1 MTTNAFSIL
10 LFVMNNIR
18 EKNFLNLRHPV
29 TLNSLITHVIG
40 EGALK
45 SQVLENASMGNTSR
59 PRPTS
64 PQGWKMHVTTG
75 ASCINLFQV
84 KLRNQQLDLCH
95 YNYAHCLYH
104 EDAESGISVSR
115 K

>member
-10 LFVMNNIR
+10 LFVMNNKR

-29 TLNSLITHVIG
+29 TLNSLITDVIG

-64 PQGWKMHVTTG
+64 PQGWKTHVTTG
-75 ASCINLFQV
+75 ASCIN
-84 KLRNQQLDLCH
+84 
-95 YNYAHCLYH
+95 
-104 EDAESGISVSR
+104 SVSSET
-115 K
+115 